1 MTIRAVIF
9 DIGGVLFGVGNP
21 APHRKWEARLGLS
34 EGDLT
39 RVVYATNAVA
49 RQALIGQATP
59 EEVWAE
65 VASRLSL
72 TPDELQALR
81 TDFSSG
87 YVLNEEL
94 MAFIR
99 ALRPGVKT
107 GIISDAFSD
116 AREIMSPYINDDVFD
131 VIVFSAEE
139 GVQKPNPE
147 IFERALSR
155 LGVAAEEA
163 IFVDDL
169 PHNVKGARS
178 LGIHA
183 IQFTTFLQVHE
194 EINRLIHA

>member
-9 DIGGVLFGVGNP
+9 DIGGVLFCVGNP
-21 APHRKWEARLGLS
+21 APHRKWEARLGLP
-34 EGDLT
+34 EGDLA
-39 RVVYATNAVA
+39 RVVYANAVA

-72 TPDELQALR
+72 TPDELQTLR

-87 YVLNEEL
+87 YALNEEL

-116 AREIMSPYINDDVFD
+116 AREIMSPYINDDAFD

-155 LGVAAEEA
+155 LGAAAEET
-163 IFVDDL
+163 IFVDDS
-169 PHNVKGARS
+169 PHNVRGARS

-183 IQFTTFLQVHE
+183 IQFTTSFQVRE
-194 EINRLIHA
+194 EINRLLHT